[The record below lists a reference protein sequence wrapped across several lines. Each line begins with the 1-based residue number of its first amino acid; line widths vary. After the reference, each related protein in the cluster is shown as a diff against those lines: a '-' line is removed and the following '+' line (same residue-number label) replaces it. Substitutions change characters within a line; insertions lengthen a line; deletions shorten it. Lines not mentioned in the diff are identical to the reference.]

1 VTDTSLF
8 ALLAAIVGA
17 MVGSFLNVCIHRL
30 PRGESIVHP
39 RSRCPHCGHQIA
51 WFENVPV
58 VSWVVLGARC
68 RKCRARISPMYPI
81 VELTTALLFAACA
94 VAFGPTLLFLSRAI
108 FVAAMLTLAI
118 TDLRERILPNAITYP
133 GVIVGLLFSL
143 VLPPGIVSALVGA
156 VAGAAVPWLIGEL
169 YYRVR
174 RIEGLGMGDVKML
187 AMIGAFLGWQMA
199 LVTLFAGSLLGVLVG
214 VPITVIKRDRYY
226 MIPLGTFLA
235 IGAVAATF
243 VGPPLVEWYMGL
255 YP

>member
-1 VTDTSLF
+1 VSETTLF
-8 ALLAAIVGA
+8 TLLAALIGA

-51 WFENVPV
+51 WFENIPV
-58 VSWVVLGARC
+58 VSWIVLGARC
-68 RKCRARISPMYPI
+68 RGCRARISPMYPV
-81 VELTTALLFAACA
+81 VELATAGLFAACA
-94 VAFGPTLLFLSRAI
+94 MAFGPTLLFVSRAI

-118 TDLRERILPNAITYP
+118 TDVRERILPNAITYP
-133 GVIVGLLFSL
+133 GVVVGLLFSL
-143 VLPPGIVSALVGA
+143 VLPPGLVSALIGA
-156 VAGAAVPWLIGEL
+156 VAGAAVPWVIGEL
-169 YYRVR
+169 YYRLR